1 MIAPRTF
8 KLNEREKHRSKR
20 SAPREKALCDKRYP
34 ASRRAALWGW
44 SVVRCGVVLLCLVL
58 AVAGCSPGPQA
69 GVELPSAT
77 VSTTAE
83 ADLSEAERPPDGPG
97 TGGGEDGQ
105 QHDEDWPRPP
115 LAGMWVDHPERMS
128 PSHGW
133 LHAVISIQPPCV
145 YLNNV
150 SREFVDDSLAKWEG
164 RRLALSLRYPEVRFD
179 EDSLTLWNPLW
190 EYDIPISHGDRVIV
204 SSDPLLETIGDKEPH
219 ELHHFWDVCPA
230 HALARPE
237 GLWTS
242 VEWLCSNRPAKW
254 VWHEGQELEGICV
267 EDTRPWNQR
276 ELLEQQ
282 GFAPVVEP
290 TAASLESREPP
301 PVAELP
307 PPLLHGAYPY
317 HPEMELDLAKLIG
330 ILSIEAAPRNYDSE
344 RECVYLYPTSAS
356 AHQTVLWG
364 DSWKYTDP
372 DGRPLAVRL
381 DLPYPQVRFD
391 EGTRTLWNG
400 DIGPMT
406 TGDRV
411 IVASMA
417 PPDFNNNGY
426 DDAKQP
432 HETLI
437 GDPCNKSNARTTVL
451 ELQTVEHYCT
461 HNTPA
466 RHQSQCEQAMSLRHQ
481 PQAHLTPP
489 SEPQQ

>member
-1 MIAPRTF
+1 MTRYNSH
-8 KLNEREKHRSKR
+8 LRRGVRSGKR
-20 SAPREKALCDKRYP
+20 HPTPLSVAQ
-34 ASRRAALWGW
+34 G
-44 SVVRCGVVLLCLVL
+44 VVRYGAVLVCIAL
-58 AVAGCSPGPQA
+58 AATACSSEPQA
-69 GVELPSAT
+69 AVELPSAA
-77 VSTTAE
+77 VSATAE
-83 ADLSEAERPPDGPG
+83 PERDETDRPPQDSGAG
-97 TGGGEDGQ
+97 REEGKA
-105 QHDEDWPRPP
+105 QHNEDWPRPP

-128 PSHGW
+128 PSHDW

-219 ELHHFWDVCPA
+219 ELHLFWDVCPA

-290 TAASLESREPP
+290 TADGRGPGEPP
-301 PVAELP
+301 TVAELP
-307 PPLLHGAYPY
+307 PPPLHGMHPY
-317 HPEMELDLAKLIG
+317 HPNMELELAELVG
-330 ILSIEAAPRNYDSE
+330 ILSIEPAKENSYSE
-344 RECVYLYPTSAS
+344 RECAYLYLTASSAS
-356 AHQTVLWG
+356 QAVLWG
-364 DSWKYTDP
+364 DSWKHTSP
-372 DGRPLAVRL
+372 DGQPLAVLL

-391 EGTRTLWNG
+391 EDAWTLWNG
-400 DIGPMT
+400 DIGPMA

-411 IVASMA
+411 IAVPIR
-417 PPDFNNNGY
+417 PP
-426 DDAKQP
+426 
-432 HETLI
+432 T
-437 GDPCNKSNARTTVL
+437 ST
-451 ELQTVEHYCT
+451 
-461 HNTPA
+461 TPA
-466 RHQSQCEQAMSLRHQ
+466 MAAPNSPTKLS
-481 PQAHLTPP
+481 
-489 SEPQQ
+489 